1 MKIFAQCDGCP
12 VIGELRHS
20 SDRPEGWIA
29 ADIEA
34 PSGRVSLVLC
44 PGCGEAKLGLLLP
57 KQKVT
62 KPTEGPAGP

>member
-12 VIGELRHS
+12 AMGEFNNVKG
-20 SDRPEGWIA
+20 RPEGWIA

-44 PGCGEAKLGLLLP
+44 PGCGEAKLGSLLSKP
-57 KQKVT
+57 KEA
-62 KPTEGPAGP
+62 PSAG